1 MRILTRYILL
11 EMLTVFLI
19 TTGSLTVFIFL
30 GLIGKAAVDN
40 GLGVG
45 PLMRLLPYL
54 LPEAMQFSVPGALLL
69 ATTVVYG
76 RVSSS
81 NEIVAV
87 KSLGINPMVMLWPT
101 LLLAFVVS
109 FGAVALNDLAVSW
122 GHDGVKRVLVDS
134 FEEIFYGRLRT
145 QRSFSTDDF
154 DVNVKYVDGT
164 RLIGP
169 VFNFNAGQG
178 EASVI
183 RADAAEISIDPATS
197 TANFKL
203 ENAEGTVKGMN
214 VSYPGELV
222 QSFPLARFLG
232 DGVNQTRSPSEYP
245 LRGISEAKTKQQLE
259 INWIKHE
266 MAAATS
272 MALLLGRFD
281 ELAQPQWK
289 ARESSLTWSRRTLH
303 RLNVEPYRRW
313 ANGFSCLGFA
323 LIGAPMA
330 VRRRHGEF
338 WGSFFACFLPILLVY
353 YPMLVGCVDQAK
365 DGVIPPQAV
374 WLGNVVLAAWGV
386 WLLRRVIRF

>member
-30 GLIGKAAVDN
+30 TLIGKAAVDN

-45 PLMRLLPYL
+45 PIMRLLPYM
-54 LPEAMQFSVPGALLL
+54 LPQAMQFSVPGALLL

-87 KSLGINPMVMLWPT
+87 KSLGISPMVMLWPT
-101 LLLAFVVS
+101 LIMAFVVS
-109 FGAVALNDLAVSW
+109 FGAVALNDIAVSW
-122 GHDGVKRVLVDS
+122 GTDGVKRVVVES
-134 FEEIFYGRLRT
+134 FEEIAYGRLRIDK
-145 QRSFSTDDF
+145 RFGADSFT
-154 DVNVKYVDGT
+154 VNVKEVRGKK
-164 RLIGP
+164 LIGP
-169 VFNFNAGQG
+169 VFTFKSGSG
-178 EASVI
+178 ETSVVH
-183 RADAAEISIDPATS
+183 ADAAEINVDPDLGS
-197 TANFKL
+197 FNIKLFNAN
-203 ENAEGTVKGMN
+203 GGMKGWEITH
-214 VSYPGELV
+214 PGEFV
-222 QSFPLARFLG
+222 QSFPLSQLLG
-232 DGVNQTRSPSEYP
+232 DGANPTRKPSETP
-245 LRGISEAKTKQQLE
+245 LHAIELAKVAQHKQVD
-259 INWIKHE
+259 WIKHE

-281 ELAQPQWK
+281 ELAQDQWK
-289 ARESSLTWSRRTLH
+289 VRENSLTWSSRELNK
-303 RLNVEPYRRW
+303 LNVEPYRRW

-353 YPMLVGCVDQAK
+353 YPMLVGCVEQAK
-365 DGVIPPQAV
+365 EGSIPPQAV
-374 WLGNVVLAAWGV
+374 WLGNFVLAAWGV
-386 WLLRRVIRF
+386 WLLRRVVRF

>member
-1 MRILTRYILL
+1 
-11 EMLTVFLI
+11 MLTVFLV

-40 GLGVG
+40 GLGLG
-45 PLMRLLPYL
+45 PILRLLPYM
-54 LPEAMQFSVPGALLL
+54 LPQAMQFSVPGALLL

-87 KSLGINPMVMLWPT
+87 KSLGISPMVMLWPT
-101 LLLAFVVS
+101 LIMAFVVS

-122 GHDGVKRVLVDS
+122 GTDGVKRVVVES
-134 FEEIFYGRLRT
+134 FEEIAYGRLRT
-145 QRSFSTDDF
+145 QKSFSADAF
-154 DVNVKYVDGT
+154 NVNVKQVVGK

-169 VFNFNAGQG
+169 VFSFNSSGG
-178 EASVI
+178 ETSVV
-183 RADAAEISIDPATS
+183 RADAAEINVDPDLGTFNIKLFN
-197 TANFKL
+197 AN
-203 ENAEGTVKGMN
+203 GGMKGWTITH
-214 VSYPGELV
+214 PGEFE
-222 QSFPLARFLG
+222 QSFPMSQLLG
-232 DGVNQTRSPSEYP
+232 DSANSTRKPAETP
-245 LRGISEAKTKQQLE
+245 LHAIKLAKVEQRKQ
-259 INWIKHE
+259 IDWIKHE

-281 ELAQPQWK
+281 ELAQDQWK
-289 ARESSLTWSRRTLH
+289 TREGNLTWSSRELH
-303 RLNVEPYRRW
+303 KLNVEPYRRW

-365 DGVIPPQAV
+365 DGNIPPQAV
-374 WLGNVVLAAWGV
+374 WIGNFVLAAWGV

>member
-11 EMLTVFLI
+11 EMLTVFLV

-40 GLGVG
+40 GLGLG
-45 PLMRLLPYL
+45 PILRLLPYM
-54 LPEAMQFSVPGALLL
+54 LPQAMQFSVPGALLL

-87 KSLGINPMVMLWPT
+87 KSLGISPMVMLWPT
-101 LLLAFVVS
+101 LILAFVVS

-122 GHDGVKRVLVDS
+122 GTDGVKRVVVES
-134 FEEIFYGRLRT
+134 FEEIAYGRLRT
-145 QRSFSTDDF
+145 YKSYSADSF
-154 DVNVKYVDGT
+154 DVNVKEVRGKK
-164 RLIGP
+164 LIGP
-169 VFNFNAGQG
+169 VFTFKSGSG
-178 EASVI
+178 ETSVI
-183 RADAAEISIDPATS
+183 RADAAEINVDPALG
-197 TANFKL
+197 AFNIKL
-203 ENAEGTVKGMN
+203 TNADGGMKGWQIAH
-214 VSYPGELV
+214 PGEFE
-222 QSFPLARFLG
+222 QSFPISQLLG
-232 DGVNQTRSPSEYP
+232 DSANKTRTPSETP
-245 LRGISEAKTKQQLE
+245 LRAIEQAKIDQRIQIGWL
-259 INWIKHE
+259 KHE
-266 MAAATS
+266 MAAAAS

-281 ELAQPQWK
+281 ELAQDQWK
-289 ARESSLTWSRRTLH
+289 ARESSLTWSNRILH
-303 RLNVEPYRRW
+303 KLNVEPYRRW

-353 YPMLVGCVDQAK
+353 YPMLVGCVTQAK
-365 DGVIPPQAV
+365 DGNIPPQAV
-374 WLGNVVLAAWGV
+374 WLGNFVLAAWGV

>member
-40 GLGVG
+40 GLGAG
-45 PLMRLLPYL
+45 PIIRLLPYL
-54 LPEAMQFSVPGALLL
+54 LPQAMQFSVPGALLL

-87 KSLGINPMVMLWPT
+87 KSLGISPMVMLWPT
-101 LLLAFVVS
+101 LIMAFVVS
-109 FGAVALNDLAVSW
+109 FGAVALNDIAVSW
-122 GHDGVKRVLVDS
+122 GTDGVKRVVVES
-134 FEEIFYGRLRT
+134 FEEIAYGRLRT
-145 QRSFSTDDF
+145 HKSFSSDSF
-154 DVNVKYVDGT
+154 DVNVKKVVGK

-169 VFNFNAGQG
+169 VFTFKSGSG
-178 EASVI
+178 ETSVI
-183 RADAAEISIDPATS
+183 RADAAEINVDPDLGAF
-197 TANFKL
+197 NIKL
-203 ENAEGTVKGMN
+203 YNADGGMKGWQITH
-214 VSYPGELV
+214 PGEFE
-222 QSFPLARFLG
+222 QSFPLSQLLG
-232 DGVNQTRSPSEYP
+232 DSANQTRTPSESP
-245 LRGISEAKTKQQLE
+245 LSAIEPAKVEQQNQ
-259 INWIKHE
+259 IDWIKHE
-266 MAAATS
+266 MGAATS

-281 ELAQPQWK
+281 ELGQDQWT
-289 ARESSLTWSRRTLH
+289 ARENDLTWSRRTLH

-365 DGVIPPQAV
+365 DGNIPPQAV
-374 WLGNVVLAAWGV
+374 WIGNFVLAAWGV